1 MYYYA
6 KHRGAEDKGIP
17 DPNILLLIPASASDA
32 AAVNLNGTKALLANG
47 LITFSIRGNL
57 VFSNGP
63 SSLEEILLIAA
74 T

>member
-1 MYYYA
+1 MRSA
-6 KHRGAEDKGIP
+6 AERRTNDKGLP
-17 DPNILLLIPASASDA
+17 DPKILLLIPASASDA

-74 T
+74 S